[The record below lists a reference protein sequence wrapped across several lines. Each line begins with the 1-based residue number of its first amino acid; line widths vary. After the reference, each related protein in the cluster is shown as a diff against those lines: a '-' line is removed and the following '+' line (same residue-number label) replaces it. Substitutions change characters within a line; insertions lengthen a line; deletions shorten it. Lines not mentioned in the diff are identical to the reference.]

1 MSASVGCSIE
11 KYMGRRRSKEEYKM
25 LEAVLSSTSN
35 RIAISEKFRI
45 IPIQKRLL
53 LYFLLF
59 SSIGFVRSKLRLL
72 LGPTP
77 LLAVGKTSEN
87 Y

>member
-1 MSASVGCSIE
+1 MHIIRLMSASVGCSIE

-45 IPIQKRLL
+45 IM
-53 LYFLLF
+53 
-59 SSIGFVRSKLRLL
+59 SSQ
-72 LGPTP
+72 
-77 LLAVGKTSEN
+77 
-87 Y
+87 

>member
-1 MSASVGCSIE
+1 MHIIRLMSASVGCTIE

-45 IPIQKRLL
+45 IMSSNRSKRGFYFTF
-53 LYFLLF
+53 YFLAQLVL
-59 SSIGFVRSKLRLL
+59 SVPS
-72 LGPTP
+72 
-77 LLAVGKTSEN
+77 
-87 Y
+87 